1 MIGNK
6 YKSTKVY
13 CIRKG
18 GLYVAWDGKSMT
30 EKPHEGIR
38 VSRTLAERKYHS
50 FETIPFPE
58 AYDRWYEELKTR
70 ANLRKAE
77 S

>member
-18 GLYVAWDGKSMT
+18 GLYVVWDGKSMT
-30 EKPHEGIR
+30 EKPQEGIR
-38 VSRTLAERKYHS
+38 VSRTLAERKYPG
-50 FETIPFPE
+50 FEMLTFPE
-58 AYDRWYEELKTR
+58 AYDRWY
-70 ANLRKAE
+70 AE
-77 S
+77 QKVKKEVVQ